1 MHLATVQVDAIP
13 RHRPTIEEMPP
24 LFAVK
29 SWRNQIRRTWL
40 YVKHPSLRRR
50 NHAYFKVWLGRVVL
64 WAGGIGVGLLAVG
77 FADMSDAAV
86 HHFRA
91 LATENPYLPF
101 IITPLGGALC
111 VWLTRRF
118 FPGAE
123 GSGIPQA
130 IAEMSR
136 PDVRGWR
143 PLLSVRIIFGKVL
156 VGVAALG
163 SGFSL
168 GREGPTV
175 QVGASLLNAMH
186 RYLPGGLHIQRNHM
200 LVAGGAAGI
209 AAAFN
214 TPLAGVV
221 FAIEELTR
229 SVEARMSG
237 LIITA
242 IVLAGIVSQA
252 FLGKASYFGEIA
264 IAGTDREMATA
275 VAITS
280 LVCGVAGGLFSR
292 MLIISSISWT
302 GRLADMRRLYPIRF
316 AAACGFL
323 VAALGFATNGVSFGS
338 GYAET
343 RALLEGTSELSWYY
357 GPAKFI
363 ATLIAYLSGL
373 PGGIFAPSL
382 AIGAGIGH
390 DLAPLIGQQDA
401 PGMLLVL
408 CMAGFLAA
416 VTQAP
421 ITSFIIVM
429 EMVDGYSVV
438 IGLMAVSLL
447 SSGVSRIFSQP
458 LYHTV
463 AKHMIARNMPRPQ
476 PSPHSQRQS
485 KAPALVVP
493 GTVEPP
499 PAGDV
504 TPGETGTPPRA

>member
-1 MHLATVQVDAIP
+1 MRQKSSLRFSLSALRARLRLA
-13 RHRPTIEEMPP
+13 
-24 LFAVK
+24 
-29 SWRNQIRRTWL
+29 WL
-40 YVKHPSLRRR
+40 EFRYPALRRR
-50 NHAYFKVWLGRVVL
+50 NQAYFKVWLGRLVL
-64 WAGGIGVGLLAVG
+64 WGGAVVVGMLAVG
-77 FADMSDAAV
+77 FAQLSDLAI
-86 HHFRA
+86 HHFQA
-91 LATENPYLPF
+91 MASENPWWPF
-101 IITPLGGALC
+101 LLTPLGGALC
-111 VWLTRRF
+111 VWATRRW
-118 FPGAE
+118 FPGVE
-123 GSGIPQA
+123 GSGIPQT

-136 PDVRGWR
+136 PEDRSWK
-143 PLLSVRIIFGKVL
+143 PLLSLRIIVGKIVI
-156 VGVAALG
+156 GAAAVG

-175 QVGASLLNAMH
+175 QVGASMLNALH
-186 RYLPGGLHIQRNHM
+186 RLLPGGLHIPRTHM

-214 TPLAGVV
+214 TPLAGIV
-221 FAIEELTR
+221 FAIETLSR
-229 SVEARMSG
+229 NVESRMSG

-252 FLGKASYFGEIA
+252 FLGKASYFGQIA
-264 IAGTDREMATA
+264 IAGTDREMALA
-275 VAITS
+275 VAITA

-292 MLIISSISWT
+292 MLIISSTSWK
-302 GRLADMRRLYPIRF
+302 GRMADYRRDHPIRF
-316 AAACGFL
+316 AAACGVL
-323 VAALGFATNGVSFGS
+323 VAALGYVTGGSSFGS
-338 GYAET
+338 GYGET
-343 RALLEGTSELSWYY
+343 RALLEGDTSLEWYY
-357 GPAKFI
+357 GPAKFL

-416 VTQAP
+416 VTQSP

-458 LYHTV
+458 LYETV
-463 AKHMIARNMPRPQ
+463 ARHMVARNGAAAGSGR
-476 PSPHSQRQS
+476 
-485 KAPALVVP
+485 ADA
-493 GTVEPP
+493 GEPP
-499 PAGDV
+499 ADA
-504 TPGETGTPPRA
+504 PPR